1 MTSLKDVKVTSPKT
15 ATLTC
20 EITPGDPKPTIQ
32 WFKGGREVKT
42 SRKHVMTY
50 DAQVASLVVKD
61 TAIDDDATYM
71 CRADNQVGQ
80 AETEAKLQV
89 IGTAP
94 IRITSSST
102 CTLLKDPSSVGCI
115 VRF

>member
-50 DAQVASLVVKD
+50 DAQMASLVVKE
-61 TAIDDDATYM
+61 TTIDDDATYM

-89 IGTAP
+89 IGT
-94 IRITSSST
+94 ST
-102 CTLLKDPSSVGCI
+102 ARVRTTPSCYQW
-115 VRF
+115 